1 MAYQIAALLL
11 LVVFYG
17 IYAGKLLLQRKR
29 GIRTDQMAK
38 GRKDKRLLR
47 TEAAMKTATYA
58 VLAAEIASIAFFD
71 GNHTAPV
78 IRAAGLCLA
87 GAGVVVF
94 GTAVH
99 TMRDSW
105 RAGIPEKDRTE
116 LITAGIFRISRNP
129 AFVGFDLLYIGILTA
144 FFQLGTADFHPFR
157 RNHAAP
163 ADPAGG
169 KIPAVRIRQQLPRI
183 PTQSP
188 PVSVIRPVTKNSR
201 PEGRERVRKARKS
214 TPRFRKS
221 DLF

>member
-1 MAYQIAALLL
+1 MAYQIAALLIL
-11 LVVFYG
+11 ALFYG

-38 GRKDKRLLR
+38 GRKDRRLLR

-58 VLAAEIASIAFFD
+58 VVAAEIASIVFFD

-78 IRAAGLCLA
+78 IRATGLCLA

-116 LITAGIFRISRNP
+116 LITTGIFRVSRNP

-144 FFQLGTADFHPFR
+144 FFNWALLFFTLF
-157 RNHAAP
+157 
-163 ADPAGG
+163 
-169 KIPAVRIRQQLPRI
+169 AVTMLHLQIRQEEKFLPTVFGSSYLAYR
-183 PTQSP
+183 
-188 PVSVIRPVTKNSR
+188 RK
-201 PEGRERVRKARKS
+201 VRRY
-214 TPRFRKS
+214 
-221 DLF
+221 L